1 MLYFTNTYVT
11 FEEIVHTLDNFGKI
25 KIKSINIVF
34 YTTTYEYFRLR
45 GIKVVFIQHI
55 FGFFLQ

>member
-1 MLYFTNTYVT
+1 MLYFTLTYVT
-11 FEEIVHTLDNFGKI
+11 FQEIRVHTLDNFGKI

-34 YTTTYEYFRLR
+34 YRTTYEYFRLR

-55 FGFFLQ
+55 FDF

>member
-1 MLYFTNTYVT
+1 MLYFTYLPKYVT

-25 KIKSINIVF
+25 KIKSTNIVF
-34 YTTTYEYFRLR
+34 YRTTCEYFRLR

-55 FGFFLQ
+55 FDF